1 MTGVVAAEP
10 ALFAGLDPA
19 TYRNHWLHGGGR
31 TYPETN
37 CYTDLLIELVH
48 AHGGEPL
55 AILGS
60 TVGLDFETDQWTFFK
75 PHPAD
80 LEAILGLDV
89 HEIQPYRPLPLQ
101 IADTIADGRTF
112 TVEVDAW
119 FLPDTAAT
127 SYRREHVKTT
137 IAVAAIDRPG
147 ERLVYFHNTS
157 LFALESEDYRGLFRI
172 DPAPS
177 ADVLPS
183 YVELVRFDADRG
195 GPVAVGSDGSGPAGS
210 PGASSTTDAAV
221 REAAWTATRRHLDR
235 LAPGNPFDRFGD
247 RLGSALP
254 ALLEGDAAD
263 YHAYAFATVRMAGAG
278 FDLLAAHVDWL
289 LGATGSDVSAPLGR
303 IVGGS
308 KLLGFKLARQRAF
321 DPDPIV
327 ADMAAAWSDALGRL
341 ADRLGRP

>member
-1 MTGVVAAEP
+1 MSGLVAAEP
-10 ALFAGLDPA
+10 ALFPGLEPA
-19 TYRNHWLHGGGR
+19 AYRNHWLHGGDR

-37 CYTDLLIELVH
+37 CYTDLLIELIH
-48 AHGGEPL
+48 AHGDEPL
-55 AILGS
+55 AVLGS

-101 IADTIADGRTF
+101 IADTIADGRTL

-137 IAVAAIDRPG
+137 IAAATIDRAG

-157 LFALESEDYRGLFRI
+157 LFALEGEDYRGLFRI

-177 ADVLPS
+177 GDVLPP
-183 YVELVRFDADRG
+183 YVELVRFDPDRG
-195 GPVAVGSDGSGPAGS
+195 RPASAAGS
-210 PGASSTTDAAV
+210 ASRAIVVDAA
-221 REAAWTATRRHLDR
+221 RTATRRHLDR
-235 LAPGNPFDRFGD
+235 VAPGNPFDRFGD

-254 ALLEGDAAD
+254 GLLEGDAAD

-289 LGATGSDVSAPLGR
+289 LGEDGSDVSAPLGR
-303 IVGGS
+303 IVEGS
-308 KLLGFKLARQRAF
+308 KLLGFKLARRRAF

-327 ADMAAAWSDALGRL
+327 ADMAAAWSEAMGRL
-341 ADRLGRP
+341 GDRLGRP